1 MELLQLAN
9 QMESLSRL
17 GWVYVPLPIETAKI
31 ITPLSTISGVVL
43 LVQTRIG

>member
-9 QMESLSRL
+9 QMESLRL
-17 GWVYVPLPIETAKI
+17 GWAYVLLPIETAKI
-31 ITPLSTISGVVL
+31 IIPLSMTSGAVL